1 MPRHSAAVRLY
12 FSAAV
17 RRLNRQARNDGGGNC
32 HPVLR
37 RFALI
42 PRQTRNDGNL
52 ALLLYI
58 YLIKFCFTQNFLN
71 YYLLSLIYYLNS
83 PPPIISTEVSVSE
96 RSGEIKALA
105 ALTALWVVWSL
116 PLPPLMR
123 NAAAGMR
130 RRYAIRRFIAIV
142 GEEELTRLRVCRAL
156 RRYSPVAPQTALFA
170 VRCGCGLAYIER
182 KAKLITALLVLTM
195 LNIQACLC
203 V

>member
-1 MPRHSAAVRLY
+1 MIP
-12 FSAAV
+12 
-17 RRLNRQARNDGGGNC
+17 RQARNDGGGNC
-32 HPVLR
+32 RPVLR

-42 PRQTRNDGNL
+42 PRQARNDGNL

-58 YLIKFCFTQNFLN
+58 YLIKFCFTQNLLN
-71 YYLLSLIYYLNS
+71 SYLLSLIYYLIS
-83 PPPIISTEVSVSE
+83 PPIISTEVSVSE

-105 ALTALWVVWSL
+105 ALTVLWVVWSL
-116 PLPPLMR
+116 PLPALMR

-142 GEEELTRLRVCRAL
+142 GEEELTRLIVCRTL
-156 RRYSPVAPQTALFA
+156 RRYSHVAPQTALFA